1 MGRQPNNLSIP
12 AISVLTA
19 ISRGSRYGFELMD
32 KTGLASGT
40 VYPILGRL
48 AENGLVASRWERY
61 ETARN
66 AKRPARKY
74 YETTT
79 LGEEKLLEAVAHY
92 QTLGGLITPPEPV
105 ADHG

>member
-1 MGRQPNNLSIP
+1 MVRQIKNLSIP

-48 AENGLVASRWERY
+48 SDAGLVSSRWERY
-61 ETARN
+61 QTARN
-66 AKRPARKY
+66 ARRPARKY
-74 YETTT
+74 YETTA
-79 LGEEKLLEAVAHY
+79 LGEETLRQAIAHY
-92 QTLGGLITPPEPV
+92 QTLGGLIPSTEAVP
-105 ADHG
+105 DHG

>member
-1 MGRQPNNLSIP
+1 MGRQTKNLSIP

-48 AENGLVASRWERY
+48 SDNGLVASRWERY

-79 LGEEKLLEAVAHY
+79 LGEEALQQAVAHY
-92 QTLGGLITPPEPV
+92 QTLGGLIAPPHAV
-105 ADHG
+105 ADNG